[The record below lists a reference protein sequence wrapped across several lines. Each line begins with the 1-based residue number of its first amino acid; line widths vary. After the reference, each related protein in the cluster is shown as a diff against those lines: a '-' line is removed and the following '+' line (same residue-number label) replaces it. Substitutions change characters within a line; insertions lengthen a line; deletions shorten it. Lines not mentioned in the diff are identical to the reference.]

1 MALRLYNTLSN
12 QKEDF
17 KEVVSGKVGIYVCGP
32 TVYKDSHI
40 GHAVGPVIFDAL
52 KKYLVHMGF
61 EVTLVINITDVDD
74 KLIIES
80 KKLGVTMAALAKK
93 VTDSYFECLTALG
106 VDGVDHFPRATGH
119 IPEIIAI
126 IKTLENK
133 DAAYAVEGD
142 VYFDITRDDDYGKLT
157 NRCSDDQETGT
168 RDLSS
173 KTKRN
178 PADFALWKS
187 AQADEIGWDSPWGRG
202 RPGWHIECSAMSMKL
217 LGETF
222 DIHGGGIDLVFPHHE
237 NEIAQSETATGK
249 PFANYWM
256 HNGLTRMRTKAVSG
270 EWKNE
275 KMSKSLGNIK
285 PIKALLETIPGDAL
299 RYFLLSTQYRTP
311 IDFSEEAVTATLKG
325 MHNIYRTL
333 DRTERLA
340 GQSVYASGQDAAIID
355 PASGDAA
362 KALSETIT
370 RCEEKFFDCLEDD
383 FNTAGALSE
392 LSVLSNAVNRFIEVE
407 NLETAGSDDAFINA
421 TNGAQQIAILGQVL
435 GLFTKSLEAAAGGG
449 DIDNV
454 IGLLVDIRKTAK
466 EIKNFSLS
474 DAIRDGV
481 ISAGVTLEDRPD
493 KTTGWQVNSREGTLN
508 SLMTLVISLR
518 QGVKDAKDFV
528 MSDAIRDK
536 GGAIGIVFEDRP
548 DGTTGWRKQ

>member
-1 MALRLYNTLSN
+1 MALRLYNTLTN

-17 KEVVSGKVGIYVCGP
+17 KEVVEGKVGIYVCGP

-40 GHAVGPVIFDAL
+40 GHAVGPVIFDAF
-52 KKYLVHMGF
+52 KKYLVHIGYN
-61 EVTLVINITDVDD
+61 VKLVINITDVDD

-80 KKLGVTMAALAKK
+80 KKLGVTMEALAKK
-93 VTDSYFECLTALG
+93 ITDSYFECLTALG
-106 VDGVDHFPRATGH
+106 VDGVDCFPRATAH
-119 IPEIIAI
+119 IPEIIDI
-126 IKTLENK
+126 IQLLEKK
-133 DAAYAVEGD
+133 DAAYSVEGD

-157 NRCSDDQETGT
+157 NRCSDDQESGT

-173 KTKRN
+173 KAKRN
-178 PADFALWKS
+178 PADFALWKC
-187 AQADEIGWDSPWGRG
+187 AEVDEIGWASPWGRG

-256 HNGLTRMRTKAVSG
+256 HNGLTRMRTKAASG

-285 PIKALLETIPGDAL
+285 PIKTLLETISGDAL
-299 RYFLLSTQYRTP
+299 RYFLLSTQYRSP
-311 IDFSEEAVTATLKG
+311 IDFSEDAVTATLKG

-333 DRTERLA
+333 DRTERLT
-340 GQSVYASGQDAAIID
+340 GQSVYACEEDAAIID
-355 PASGDAA
+355 PALGEGA
-362 KALSETIT
+362 KMLSETIT

-407 NLETAGSDDAFINA
+407 KLETEGDDAAFENA
-421 TNGAQQIAILGQVL
+421 ARGGQQIAILGQVL
-435 GLFTKSLEAAAGGG
+435 GLFTKSLEAAGS
-449 DIDNV
+449 DSDVDNV
-454 IGLLVDIRKTAK
+454 IALLVDIRKTAK
-466 EIKNFSLS
+466 ENKNFSLS

-481 ISAGVTLEDRPD
+481 MSASVTLEDRPD
-493 KTTGWQVNSREGTLN
+493 KTTTWQVDVTAETLN
-508 SLMTLVISLR
+508 TLMTLLISLR
-518 QGVKDAKDFV
+518 QGARDEKDFA

-536 GGAIGIVFEDRP
+536 AGANGIVFEDRP
-548 DGTTGWRKQ
+548 DGTTGWSKQ

>member
-17 KEVVSGKVGIYVCGP
+17 KEIVAGKVGIYVCGP

-178 PADFALWKS
+178 QADFALWKS

-256 HNGLTRMRTKAVSG
+256 HNGLTRMRTKAASG

-311 IDFSEEAVTATLKG
+311 IDFSEEAVTAT
-325 MHNIYRTL
+325 
-333 DRTERLA
+333 
-340 GQSVYASGQDAAIID
+340 
-355 PASGDAA
+355 
-362 KALSETIT
+362 
-370 RCEEKFFDCLEDD
+370 
-383 FNTAGALSE
+383 
-392 LSVLSNAVNRFIEVE
+392 
-407 NLETAGSDDAFINA
+407 
-421 TNGAQQIAILGQVL
+421 
-435 GLFTKSLEAAAGGG
+435 
-449 DIDNV
+449 
-454 IGLLVDIRKTAK
+454 
-466 EIKNFSLS
+466 
-474 DAIRDGV
+474 
-481 ISAGVTLEDRPD
+481 
-493 KTTGWQVNSREGTLN
+493 
-508 SLMTLVISLR
+508 
-518 QGVKDAKDFV
+518 
-528 MSDAIRDK
+528 
-536 GGAIGIVFEDRP
+536 
-548 DGTTGWRKQ
+548 